1 MGQTGFKGD
10 KSMDVYEKVKK
21 YLVDN
26 IGHLTTP
33 GTPRFDSEH
42 RKWKVPV
49 LCKTDRGILIAGEFQ
64 LDSTGCFL
72 YVPTKQEM
80 IKTIELQ
87 AQNVPYLFY
96 GKKNELKEKKIEP
109 VKI

>member
-1 MGQTGFKGD
+1 ME
-10 KSMDVYEKVKK
+10 VYEKVKQ

-26 IGHLTTP
+26 IGNLTTP
-33 GTPRFDSEH
+33 GTPRFDSEN

-64 LDSTGCFL
+64 LDSKGCFL

-87 AQNVPYLFY
+87 IQNVPYLFY
-96 GKKNELKEKKIEP
+96 GKKNELREKKIDP
-109 VKI
+109 VTI